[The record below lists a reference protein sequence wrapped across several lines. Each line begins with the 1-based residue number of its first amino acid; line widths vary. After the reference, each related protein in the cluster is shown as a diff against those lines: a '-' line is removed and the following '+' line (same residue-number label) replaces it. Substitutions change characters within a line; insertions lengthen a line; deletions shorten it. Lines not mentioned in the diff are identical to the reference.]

1 MKGSQ
6 TLVGT
11 SDNVIDRVEFD
22 GQTAK
27 AGNYIVTTEKGTLE
41 VKTREPGNKIKV
53 YIQLDIDQTGKN
65 TKEVLYN
72 GEEQSVSV
80 DVIVNTDGTSEEIEI
95 DDEENIEVEEDLTAP
110 AEATEEAGIL
120 PVSKADETLLEK
132 VLALGAMKVYAAE
145 DGITKT
151 VTYGGVTFEIS
162 GIKLSGGTGIDAGKY
177 PVTID
182 LSGIN
187 VKLSGA
193 PVDDNFEI
201 VIVQPKITELVPAV
215 QLGDAVYIDEDGNEV
230 GGERQEEIVWVEQD
244 VTLDPNVIGMLTI
257 DPRNVTLIANSAS
270 GVATGQ
276 TLTANGYTVG
286 TEDDGFV
293 EGEEVGIKVT
303 VEGAISTV
311 GSVPNKIT
319 AYEFDEELAKAGN
332 YIVHT
337 VDGTLTLIAPATV
350 NPPTGGGGGGGGD
363 VLGARRGVE
372 AITPE
377 EGQVLGAARKSPKT
391 SDANNAI
398 LWAMV
403 MGSSA
408 LGMAA
413 MMAQKRKKEEEQS

>member
-1 MKGSQ
+1 
-6 TLVGT
+6 
-11 SDNVIDRVEFD
+11 
-22 GQTAK
+22 
-27 AGNYIVTTEKGTLE
+27 
-41 VKTREPGNKIKV
+41 
-53 YIQLDIDQTGKN
+53 
-65 TKEVLYN
+65 
-72 GEEQSVSV
+72 
-80 DVIVNTDGTSEEIEI
+80 
-95 DDEENIEVEEDLTAP
+95 
-110 AEATEEAGIL
+110 
-120 PVSKADETLLEK
+120 
-132 VLALGAMKVYAAE
+132 
-145 DGITKT
+145 
-151 VTYGGVTFEIS
+151 
-162 GIKLSGGTGIDAGKY
+162 
-177 PVTID
+177 
-182 LSGIN
+182 
-187 VKLSGA
+187 
-193 PVDDNFEI
+193 
-201 VIVQPKITELVPAV
+201 
-215 QLGDAVYIDEDGNEV
+215 
-230 GGERQEEIVWVEQD
+230 
-244 VTLDPNVIGMLTI
+244 MLTI
-257 DPRNVTLIANSAS
+257 NPRTVTLIACSAS

-293 EGEEVGIKVT
+293 EGEEAGIKVT

-319 AYEFDEELAKAGN
+319 AWEFDEELAKAGN

-413 MMAQKRKKEEEQS
+413 MMAQKRKKEEEQ

>member
-1 MKGSQ
+1 
-6 TLVGT
+6 
-11 SDNVIDRVEFD
+11 
-22 GQTAK
+22 
-27 AGNYIVTTEKGTLE
+27 
-41 VKTREPGNKIKV
+41 KTREPGNKIKV

-80 DVIVNTDGTSEEIEI
+80 DVIVSTDGTVEEIETG
-95 DDEENIEVEEDLTAP
+95 DEENIEVEEDLTAP

-230 GGERQEEIVWVEQD
+230 GGERQEEIVWVE
-244 VTLDPNVIGMLTI
+244 
-257 DPRNVTLIANSAS
+257 
-270 GVATGQ
+270 
-276 TLTANGYTVG
+276 
-286 TEDDGFV
+286 
-293 EGEEVGIKVT
+293 
-303 VEGAISTV
+303 
-311 GSVPNKIT
+311 
-319 AYEFDEELAKAGN
+319 
-332 YIVHT
+332 
-337 VDGTLTLIAPATV
+337 
-350 NPPTGGGGGGGGD
+350 
-363 VLGARRGVE
+363 
-372 AITPE
+372 
-377 EGQVLGAARKSPKT
+377 
-391 SDANNAI
+391 
-398 LWAMV
+398 
-403 MGSSA
+403 
-408 LGMAA
+408 
-413 MMAQKRKKEEEQS
+413 

>member
-6 TLVGT
+6 TLVGI

-80 DVIVNTDGTSEEIEI
+80 DVIVSTDGTVEEIETS
-95 DDEENIEVEEDLTAP
+95 DEGNTEVEEDLTAP

-120 PVSKADETLLEK
+120 PVSKADDTLLEK

-187 VKLSGA
+187 VKLGDA
-193 PVDDNFEI
+193 PVDENFEI
-201 VIVQPKITELVPAV
+201 VIVQPKITELVPVV
-215 QLGDAVYIDEDGNEV
+215 QLGDAIYIDEDGNEV

-293 EGEEVGIKVT
+293 EGEEAGIKVT

-319 AYEFDEELAKAGN
+319 AWEFDEELAKAGN

-337 VDGTLTLIAPATV
+337 VDGTLTLTAPATV
-350 NPPTGGGGGGGGD
+350 NPPTGGGGGGGD

-372 AITPE
+372 AVTPE

-403 MGSSA
+403 MGGSA
-408 LGMAA
+408 FGMAA
-413 MMAQKRKKEEEQS
+413 MMAQKKRKEEEQS